1 MEFLADLAPSGLFG
15 WHPAV
20 VWAVVGALLI
30 VLEIAVP
37 AVVPSFVLGPF
48 GVAAFLASLAAL
60 LGANGGVQLVLFG
73 AAGVV
78 LVVPA
83 RRFLARRARHLGVR
97 GVSAMPV
104 GKLGV
109 CTEAIGGK
117 VDGGKV
123 GANAPGTVLVDGV
136 TWDAV
141 ATAGEAIPKGATI
154 EVVAVEGTQLV
165 VCAHAAP
172 ANDASED

>member
-1 MEFLADLAPSGLFG
+1 MEILADLAPSGLFG

-48 GVAAFLASLAAL
+48 GVAAFLAALAAL

-83 RRFLARRARHLGVR
+83 RRFLARRARVGEAR
-97 GVSAMPV
+97 GTPGMGPAPASPV
-104 GKLGV
+104 GKIGTCTDPIMRGAAGV
-109 CTEAIGGK
+109 
-117 VDGGKV
+117 
-123 GANAPGTVLVDGV
+123 VLVDGV
-136 TWDAV
+136 RWDAV
-141 ATAGEAIPKGATI
+141 AVAGGAIPKGSYI
-154 EVVAVEGTQLV
+154 EVVEVEGTQFV
-165 VCAHAAP
+165 VRACAP
-172 ANDASED
+172 AKNDASEA